1 LECHNTRN
9 SEEERFIE
17 VFWDE
22 EYIRKAY
29 ETHLNII
36 SFDRRNI
43 VAEIINVL
51 NGMAVTIKQIS
62 SAKNKDG
69 DLRTKVKLDV
79 PNLAT
84 LNNAIVNLYKV
95 TDVHTVERVIK

>member
-1 LECHNTRN
+1 
-9 SEEERFIE
+9 
-17 VFWDE
+17 
-22 EYIRKAY
+22 
-29 ETHLNII
+29 LNII

-84 LNNAIVNLYKV
+84 LNNAIANLYKV